1 MVPSTEV
8 TSDRKRET
16 LLFLTIVIPVFNVE
30 RYLGDCLRSV
40 LEDTDDD
47 IEIVAVD
54 DGSTDSSAGILHTKS
69 SEDSRLRVFG
79 TEHRGLGAARN
90 FGVSKARGDY
100 VLFLDSDDWLAPGA
114 IEILRRETRRSK
126 TDVLAFDTR
135 VRFEEK
141 APILERIARILYYR
155 RRHGTRQICS
165 GFHLLEVFARR
176 GEWLPSACLFVTTQ
190 DLLVRQN
197 IKFREQTL
205 LEDHAF
211 TYQVFSY
218 ARTARHL
225 RIPLHRR
232 RIRSGSITQDG
243 NGVSLLAGYLRA
255 LEDIL
260 LVAQA
265 RNGLQHFST
274 GAIVNRMG
282 CAAAMLLRKVPSELS
297 HQVEELG
304 EESPGIQKIL
314 KALSES
320 STNLSIALLRWAPGN
335 FMAKRILRSLVSHLT
350 T

>member
-1 MVPSTEV
+1 MVPSTQV

-30 RYLGDCLRSV
+30 RYLGDCLRSI
-40 LEDTDDD
+40 LADTNDDF
-47 IEIVAVD
+47 EIIAVD
-54 DGSTDSSAGILHTKS
+54 DGSTDTSAEILHSKTL
-69 SEDSRLRVFG
+69 EDSRLRVFG
-79 TEHRGLGAARN
+79 TQHRGLGAARN

-114 IEILRRETRRSK
+114 IETLRKETRRSK

-141 APILERIARILYYR
+141 PPILERIARILYYR
-155 RRHGTRQICS
+155 QRHGTRQICS

-176 GEWLPSACLFVTTQ
+176 GEWLPSACLYATTR
-190 DLLVRQN
+190 DLLVQQN
-197 IKFREQTL
+197 ITFREQTL

-211 TYQVFSY
+211 TYQVFSS

-225 RIPLHRR
+225 RICLHRR
-232 RIRSGSITQDG
+232 RIRSGSITQDS

-255 LEDIL
+255 LEDIF
-260 LVAQA
+260 LVAHA
-265 RNGLQHFST
+265 RNSLQRSST
-274 GAIVNRMG
+274 SAIINRMG
-282 CAAAMLLRKVPSELS
+282 CAAATLLRKVPSELS

-314 KALSES
+314 GVLSES
-320 STNLSIALLRWAPGN
+320 STNLSITVLRWAPGN
-335 FMAKRILRSLVSHLT
+335 YMAKRIMRSLV
-350 T
+350 